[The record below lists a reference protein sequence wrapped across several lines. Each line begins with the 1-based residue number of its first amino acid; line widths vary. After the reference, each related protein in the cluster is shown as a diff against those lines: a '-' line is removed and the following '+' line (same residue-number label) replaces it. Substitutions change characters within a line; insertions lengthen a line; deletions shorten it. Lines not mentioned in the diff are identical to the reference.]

1 MAKLKLKSGV
11 ETNFCDISISLYTN
25 FKICSFYRGL
35 CKQNFDWSPPKC
47 DFKFMQLA
55 IINSV
60 VVENLFEKNPKSDR
74 DWIKRNIERQT
85 EIELK

>member
-1 MAKLKLKSGV
+1 
-11 ETNFCDISISLYTN
+11 
-25 FKICSFYRGL
+25 
-35 CKQNFDWSPPKC
+35 
-47 DFKFMQLA
+47 MQLA